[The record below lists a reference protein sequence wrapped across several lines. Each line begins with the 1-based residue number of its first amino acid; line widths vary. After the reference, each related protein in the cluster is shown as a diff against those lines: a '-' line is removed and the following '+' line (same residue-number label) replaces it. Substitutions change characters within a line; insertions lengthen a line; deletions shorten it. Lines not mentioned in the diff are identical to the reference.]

1 MQTQNSIVCTGSSQM
16 PSDSSSRPPSSTK
29 QKFRFDKENSFRQRI
44 WKLWLVIFAG
54 VLTAA
59 FTTSMVQADEA
70 SDRKETRAVIEA
82 QLEAFKQGDGP
93 KAFSYATPNIQTMFG
108 DAETFMKMVREG
120 YDVVVKP
127 VTVRFVK
134 FETDGMN
141 ALHAVQMIDRQKTLW
156 NVYYVLQKRPDGTWR
171 ISSCETEKA
180 ETDLI

>member
-1 MQTQNSIVCTGSSQM
+1 M

-29 QKFRFDKENSFRQRI
+29 QKFRFDKENSFRQKI
-44 WKLWLVIFAG
+44 WKLWLLIFAAG
-54 VLTAA
+54 LVAA
-59 FTTSMVQADEA
+59 FTASLTHADETG
-70 SDRKETRAVIEA
+70 DRRETRAVIEA
-82 QLEAFKQGDGP
+82 QLEAFRQDDGP
-93 KAFSYATPNIQTMFG
+93 KAFSYATPNVQTMFG
-108 DAETFMKMVREG
+108 DAETFMQMVREG

-134 FETDGMN
+134 FETDGSN

-156 NVYYVLQKRPDGTWR
+156 NVYYVLQKRPDGSWR

>member
-1 MQTQNSIVCTGSSQM
+1 M

-29 QKFRFDKENSFRQRI
+29 QKFRLDKENSFRQRI

-141 ALHAVQMIDRQKTLW
+141 ALHAVQMTDRQKTLW

-180 ETDLI
+180 ETNLI

>member
-1 MQTQNSIVCTGSSQM
+1 MSNQLNDV
-16 PSDSSSRPPSSTK
+16 PRRKP
-29 QKFRFDKENSFRQRI
+29 RLDKENSFRQKI
-44 WKLWLVIFAG
+44 WKLWLVVFAAG
-54 VLTAA
+54 LAAA
-59 FTTSMVQADEA
+59 FTTSMAKADETQ
-70 SDRKETRAVIEA
+70 DRKESRAVIEA
-82 QLEAFKQGDGP
+82 QLEAFKQGDSA
-93 KAFSYATPNIQTMFG
+93 KAFSYATPSVQTVFG
-108 DAETFMKMVREG
+108 NAETFMQMVRKG

-156 NVYYVLQKRPDGTWR
+156 NVYYVLQKRSDGTWK

>member
-1 MQTQNSIVCTGSSQM
+1 MSNQLNDV
-16 PSDSSSRPPSSTK
+16 PRRK
-29 QKFRFDKENSFRQRI
+29 QRLDKENSFRQKI
-44 WKLWLVIFAG
+44 WKLWLVVFAAG
-54 VLTAA
+54 LAAA
-59 FTTSMVQADEA
+59 FTTSMAQADETK
-70 SDRKETRAVIEA
+70 DRKESRAVIEA
-82 QLEAFKQGDGP
+82 QLEAFKQGDSA

-108 DAETFMKMVREG
+108 DAETFMQMVREG

-156 NVYYVLQKRPDGTWR
+156 NVYYVLEKRSDGTWR

>member
-1 MQTQNSIVCTGSSQM
+1 MSNQLNDV
-16 PSDSSSRPPSSTK
+16 PRRK
-29 QKFRFDKENSFRQRI
+29 QRLDKENSFRQKI
-44 WKLWLVIFAG
+44 WKLWLVVFAAG
-54 VLTAA
+54 LAAA
-59 FTTSMVQADEA
+59 FTTSMAQADETT
-70 SDRKETRAVIEA
+70 DRKESQAVIEA
-82 QLEAFKQGDGP
+82 QLEAFKQGDSA

-108 DAETFMKMVREG
+108 DAETFMQMVREG

-141 ALHAVQMIDRQKTLW
+141 ALHAVQMVDRQKTLW
-156 NVYYVLQKRPDGTWR
+156 NVYYVLEKRSDGTWR